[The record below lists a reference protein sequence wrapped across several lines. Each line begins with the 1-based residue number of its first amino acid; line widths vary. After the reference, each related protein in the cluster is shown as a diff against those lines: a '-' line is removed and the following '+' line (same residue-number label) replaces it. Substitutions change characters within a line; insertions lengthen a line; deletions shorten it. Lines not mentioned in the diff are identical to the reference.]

1 MVDQEDPKIQAVLE
15 EFERASE
22 ADKQSATAGVES
34 LTIWLNQ
41 NFGNAADIMS
51 QYGPAL
57 LQLLRSIGS

>member
-1 MVDQEDPKIQAVLE
+1 MVDKDDPNVKAVLE

-22 ADKQSATAGVES
+22 ADKKSATAGLDS
-34 LTIWLNQ
+34 FAAWLNQ
-41 NFGNAADIMS
+41 NFGNATEILS